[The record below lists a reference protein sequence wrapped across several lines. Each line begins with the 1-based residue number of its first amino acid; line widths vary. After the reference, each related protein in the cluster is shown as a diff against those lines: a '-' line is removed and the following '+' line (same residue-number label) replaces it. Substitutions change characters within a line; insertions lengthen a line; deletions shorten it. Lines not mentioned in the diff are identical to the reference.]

1 MGEEYVELPLY
12 GRAGTCCFYD
22 IACYHTRLDGDGEKM
37 RRTMQHYFSRGGWV
51 EDAEPARVP
60 APPLTGWVLAPERL
74 VEHPDPATRVYY
86 SHFNTAMCEYKAS
99 GYDEQ
104 ARSQGKFGDAAA
116 IGFGPFRD

>member
-51 EDAEPARVP
+51 EDAEPA
-60 APPLTGWVLAPERL
+60 
-74 VEHPDPATRVYY
+74 
-86 SHFNTAMCEYKAS
+86 
-99 GYDEQ
+99 
-104 ARSQGKFGDAAA
+104 
-116 IGFGPFRD
+116 

>member
-1 MGEEYVELPLY
+1 MVSRTNILRIWAVCVAQTNVRAGRMGEEYVELPLY

-60 APPLTGWVLAPERL
+60 APL
-74 VEHPDPATRVYY
+74 VPPPRPPRR
-86 SHFNTAMCEYKAS
+86 AS
-99 GYDEQ
+99 M
-104 ARSQGKFGDAAA
+104 AR
-116 IGFGPFRD
+116 RRR